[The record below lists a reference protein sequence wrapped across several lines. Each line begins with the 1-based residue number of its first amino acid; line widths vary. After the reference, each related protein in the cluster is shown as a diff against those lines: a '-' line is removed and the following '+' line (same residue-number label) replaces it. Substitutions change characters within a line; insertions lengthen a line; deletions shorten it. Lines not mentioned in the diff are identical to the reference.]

1 MNIPNSDRAI
11 MDFSLYTDIILLFD
25 RPDDGLYAGD
35 VGTVVDRH
43 EVSGLETGYS
53 VEFFGM
59 LGNTVAIVTLPKS
72 CFRLPTHADIPTVRP
87 MVSSA

>member
-1 MNIPNSDRAI
+1 MN
-11 MDFSLYTDIILLFD
+11 FSLYTDIILLIN
-25 RPDDGLYAGD
+25 RPEDDLYAGD

-53 VEFFGM
+53 VEFFDM
-59 LGNTVAIVTLPKS
+59 LGRTVAVVTLPRS

-87 MVSSA
+87 MANSA